1 MSKEFTTQATFTKG
15 ARVVSDYQRDMIFE
29 QPREGLLQQEFVSYE
44 VKDGMLRKIKLT
56 RVFGEPSTKDY
67 IDSWSSTPIVKAT
80 Q

>member
-1 MSKEFTTQATFTKG
+1 MNGDNRFDE
-15 ARVVSDYQRDMIFE
+15 
-29 QPREGLLQQEFVSYE
+29 PREGLVRQEFVSYE

>member
-1 MSKEFTTQATFTKG
+1 MNGDNRFDE
-15 ARVVSDYQRDMIFE
+15 
-29 QPREGLLQQEFVSYE
+29 PREGLIRQEFVSYE

>member
-1 MSKEFTTQATFTKG
+1 MNGDNRFDE
-15 ARVVSDYQRDMIFE
+15 
-29 QPREGLLQQEFVSYE
+29 PREGLIRQEFVSYE
-44 VKDGMLRKIKLT
+44 VKDGMLRKTKLT